1 MAATSGLIGGL
12 LAAAIAERPNWL
24 NFALA
29 VVGLVIAHGAN
40 NMTNDYFDLEG
51 GVDTDEYARGQDA
64 PHPIVAGLD
73 PVCPGPHDGAD
84 GQTHRQAP
92 GRRRQGDPSDPGAH
106 RGETRAGSQ
115 HGL

>member
-51 GVDTDEYARGQDA
+51 GGDTDEYARGQYA
-64 PHPIVAGLD
+64 PPTILAGLISKRGLLAAIAIFNLVD
-73 PVCPGPHDGAD
+73 AGIRAYLAVQSG
-84 GQTHRQAP
+84 
-92 GRRRQGDPSDPGAH
+92 RQGVEVVA
-106 RGETRAGSQ
+106 RGP
-115 HGL
+115 